1 MSTYYEILGIPIHA
15 SPKEVKQA
23 YNHIAVRHHPDK
35 PGGNIKIYQ
44 EAREAYE
51 TLKDPDRR
59 RHYDAQISPKKETK
73 PPRVRKGTDL
83 KITIA
88 VTMDELSAGI
98 EKSIAVNR
106 KGQCPA
112 CHGTGSTTKQMK
124 QCPECR
130 GLGIDMVSLVFGPEK
145 YCKQCRGY
153 AIIPNEDPCPECRGT
168 GLISEAIHRKI
179 KLCSKDISNR
189 MTLTGAGNYC
199 QGGIAGDL
207 IVDLNIEKNDL
218 YAIDGLD
225 LKRTINITPAQAVLG
240 DSLVLDVF
248 TKQVIVDV
256 PAGIPH
262 GYILEKKGS
271 GLQGDDRTGDL
282 ILRMH
287 INIPIFVT
295 PEE

>member
-1 MSTYYEILGIPIHA
+1 
-15 SPKEVKQA
+15 
-23 YNHIAVRHHPDK
+23 
-35 PGGNIKIYQ
+35 
-44 EAREAYE
+44 
-51 TLKDPDRR
+51 
-59 RHYDAQISPKKETK
+59 
-73 PPRVRKGTDL
+73 
-83 KITIA
+83 
-88 VTMDELSAGI
+88 
-98 EKSIAVNR
+98 
-106 KGQCPA
+106 
-112 CHGTGSTTKQMK
+112 
-124 QCPECR
+124 
-130 GLGIDMVSLVFGPEK
+130 
-145 YCKQCRGY
+145 
-153 AIIPNEDPCPECRGT
+153 
-168 GLISEAIHRKI
+168 
-179 KLCSKDISNR
+179 

-295 PEE
+295 PEERKLYEKLLKLEKGDLDG